1 MGKINV
7 IGAGLAGVEAAHY
20 LASKGHEVHLF
31 EKRPQNMTPAHQSG
45 LFAELVCSNSLKSN
59 RLDNACGLLKEE
71 MRIMGSITME
81 AARKTSVPSGNA
93 LSVDREL
100 FAQEITTKILQNRH
114 IFVHHNDI
122 SALSDE
128 LTILATGPL
137 TSDKMVNELNKIIGE
152 EALSFYDA
160 SAPII
165 SKDSIDFSIAYYKS
179 RYEQGDNSY
188 INCPMDKEAY
198 LDFVEQLKE
207 AKTVRLH
214 DFETDYFEGCLPI
227 EVIAKRGIDTLRYGP
242 LKPKGLALDRS
253 HPPYAVIQLRQ
264 DNVIASLYNIVGF
277 QTNLTY
283 REQERVF
290 RMIPGLQKAEFI
302 RYGLMHRN
310 TYINAPLA
318 LNDNLT
324 LKKKPNVIIAGQ
336 LSGVEG
342 YVESAATGIIAGI
355 IAHHL
360 ATNRQTP
367 LPPLST
373 MIGSLINYITKA
385 NPQNFSPM
393 NANFGILIDA
403 NKRHREEDAQR
414 ALASIREY
422 VKHTNE

>member
-20 LASKGHEVHLF
+20 LVSKGHEVHLF

-188 INCPMDKEAY
+188 INCPMNKEGY
-198 LDFVEQLKE
+198 LRFVEEL
-207 AKTVRLH
+207 
-214 DFETDYFEGCLPI
+214 
-227 EVIAKRGIDTLRYGP
+227 
-242 LKPKGLALDRS
+242 
-253 HPPYAVIQLRQ
+253 
-264 DNVIASLYNIVGF
+264 
-277 QTNLTY
+277 
-283 REQERVF
+283 
-290 RMIPGLQKAEFI
+290 
-302 RYGLMHRN
+302 
-310 TYINAPLA
+310 
-318 LNDNLT
+318 
-324 LKKKPNVIIAGQ
+324 
-336 LSGVEG
+336 
-342 YVESAATGIIAGI
+342 
-355 IAHHL
+355 
-360 ATNRQTP
+360 
-367 LPPLST
+367 
-373 MIGSLINYITKA
+373 
-385 NPQNFSPM
+385 
-393 NANFGILIDA
+393 
-403 NKRHREEDAQR
+403 
-414 ALASIREY
+414 
-422 VKHTNE
+422 